1 MTVVKLMLAG
11 WFWPAYIKAEFWRS
25 AYFAELQNRAHHD
38 QLARRRE
45 AGSHDQR
52 RKVQACGAAITVNT
66 GQLICREKTN
76 MMA

>member
-25 AYFAELQNRAHHD
+25 AVFAELQNRAHVGH
-38 QLARRRE
+38 LARRRE
-45 AGSHDQR
+45 ADKTDSPD
-52 RKVQACGAAITVNT
+52 NT